1 MRWDR
6 VFAAV
11 SFASLLGLA
20 SLTHAEGQPI
30 CRPKLQIQNVHFSDM
45 QPKTLQRRWTALI
58 AVDASGC
65 AAHASGSFDLGYT
78 RLQEIGPDA
87 DFRERLTWRAPSVN
101 LELDFAGVEA
111 VQRYWIENVSACEC
125 ARN

>member
-1 MRWDR
+1 MHWDR
-6 VFAAV
+6 RFAAI
-11 SFASLLGLA
+11 SLATLLGLA
-20 SLTHAEGQPI
+20 SLTQAQGQQI
-30 CRPKLQIQNVHFSDM
+30 CRPKLQVQNVHFSDM
-45 QPKTLQRRWTALI
+45 QPKTLRRTWTAVV

-65 AAHASGSFDLGYT
+65 AAGASGSFDLGYT

-101 LELDFAGVEA
+101 VELDFAGIEA

>member
-1 MRWDR
+1 MHWDR
-6 VFAAV
+6 GFSAILLAG
-11 SFASLLGLA
+11 LLGLA
-20 SLTHAEGQPI
+20 TVTQAQGEQA
-30 CRPKLQIQNVHFSDM
+30 CRPKLQVQNVQFSEM
-45 QPKTLQRRWTALI
+45 QPKTLRRTWSAVI

-65 AAHASGSFDLGYT
+65 GPNASGSFDLGYT

-101 LELDFAGVEA
+101 VQLEFAGIEA